1 MIRVLLADDQPLMR
15 GGFRA
20 LIDAEDDMTVVA
32 EAADGPTAARLAGEF
47 RPDVALLDV
56 EMPGGDGISAVR
68 TIAADER
75 LAELRVVMLTNY
87 SFDAYVFDALRAGA
101 AGYLV
106 KDTEPEELL
115 RCVRAAAA
123 GETLLSPQIAAKL
136 VAEYVAHPPS
146 RLVGPGRGPHL
157 ARDRDRRA
165 GRAGADERRDRRAPV
180 HQPGDREDPCAPGD
194 DEARRPRPRGP
205 GGLRLRVGPGAAQ
218 GKPVARRFR
227 VPRGRVAGPRS
238 RSARRGA
245 PRSPR
250 FAWRPQSVRS
260 ARSPGL
266 RGWSGPGGPL
276 AVAVRVTGHD
286 RVTWRPPGP
295 VLVRPAREDRRYGPR
310 VGGG

>member
-32 EAADGPTAARLAGEF
+32 EAADGPTAVRLAGEF

-68 TIAADER
+68 AIAADDR
-75 LAELRVVMLTNY
+75 LADLRVVMLTNY

-136 VAEYVAHPPS
+136 VAEYVAHPPARLAGQVDGLTS
-146 RLVGPGRGPHL
+146 RETEIVALVARGLTNGEIAERLFISPATAKTHVHRAMMKL
-157 ARDRDRRA
+157 AVRDRA
-165 GRAGADERRDRRAPV
+165 GLVVFAYESGLV
-180 HQPGDREDPCAPGD
+180 QPK
-194 DEARRPRPRGP
+194 
-205 GGLRLRVGPGAAQ
+205 GAA
-218 GKPVARRFR
+218 
-227 VPRGRVAGPRS
+227 
-238 RSARRGA
+238 
-245 PRSPR
+245 
-250 FAWRPQSVRS
+250 
-260 ARSPGL
+260 
-266 RGWSGPGGPL
+266 
-276 AVAVRVTGHD
+276 
-286 RVTWRPPGP
+286 
-295 VLVRPAREDRRYGPR
+295 
-310 VGGG
+310 

>member
-32 EAADGPTAARLAGEF
+32 EAADGPTAARLAAEV

-68 TIAADER
+68 TIAADAS
-75 LAELRVVMLTNY
+75 LDALRVVMLTNS

-136 VAEYVAHPPS
+136 VAEYVAHPPA
-146 RLVGPGRGPHL
+146 RLAGRVEGLTTRETEIVALVARGLTNGEIAERLFISPATAKTHVHRAMMKL
-157 ARDRDRRA
+157 AVRDRA
-165 GRAGADERRDRRAPV
+165 GLVVFAYESGLV
-180 HQPGDREDPCAPGD
+180 QPKGTA
-194 DEARRPRPRGP
+194 
-205 GGLRLRVGPGAAQ
+205 
-218 GKPVARRFR
+218 
-227 VPRGRVAGPRS
+227 
-238 RSARRGA
+238 
-245 PRSPR
+245 
-250 FAWRPQSVRS
+250 
-260 ARSPGL
+260 
-266 RGWSGPGGPL
+266 
-276 AVAVRVTGHD
+276 
-286 RVTWRPPGP
+286 
-295 VLVRPAREDRRYGPR
+295 
-310 VGGG
+310 

>member
-32 EAADGPTAARLAGEF
+32 EAADGPTAVRLAAQV

-68 TIAADER
+68 AIAADAA
-75 LAELRVVMLTNY
+75 LDDLRVVMLTNY

-136 VAEYVAHPPS
+136 VAEYVAHPPARLAGRVEGLTS
-146 RLVGPGRGPHL
+146 RETEIVALVARGLTNGEIAERLFISPATAKTHVHRAMMKL
-157 ARDRDRRA
+157 AVRDRA
-165 GRAGADERRDRRAPV
+165 GLVVFAYESGLVQPKGGA
-180 HQPGDREDPCAPGD
+180 
-194 DEARRPRPRGP
+194 
-205 GGLRLRVGPGAAQ
+205 
-218 GKPVARRFR
+218 
-227 VPRGRVAGPRS
+227 
-238 RSARRGA
+238 
-245 PRSPR
+245 
-250 FAWRPQSVRS
+250 
-260 ARSPGL
+260 
-266 RGWSGPGGPL
+266 
-276 AVAVRVTGHD
+276 
-286 RVTWRPPGP
+286 
-295 VLVRPAREDRRYGPR
+295 
-310 VGGG
+310 

>member
-32 EAADGPTAARLAGEF
+32 EAADGPTAVRLAADV

-68 TIAADER
+68 AIAADDR
-75 LAELRVVMLTNY
+75 LADLRVVMLTNY

-136 VAEYVAHPPS
+136 VAEYVAHPPARLAGQVEGLTS
-146 RLVGPGRGPHL
+146 RETEIVALVARGLTNGEIADRLFISPATAKTHVHRAMMKL
-157 ARDRDRRA
+157 AVRDRA
-165 GRAGADERRDRRAPV
+165 GLVVFAYESGLV
-180 HQPGDREDPCAPGD
+180 QPKG
-194 DEARRPRPRGP
+194 
-205 GGLRLRVGPGAAQ
+205 
-218 GKPVARRFR
+218 
-227 VPRGRVAGPRS
+227 
-238 RSARRGA
+238 SA
-245 PRSPR
+245 
-250 FAWRPQSVRS
+250 
-260 ARSPGL
+260 
-266 RGWSGPGGPL
+266 
-276 AVAVRVTGHD
+276 
-286 RVTWRPPGP
+286 
-295 VLVRPAREDRRYGPR
+295 
-310 VGGG
+310 